1 MNAQTV
7 EGEDLY
13 FVNDSLPLIV
23 KEYDKQSEEITM
35 ANPSDF
41 APDPNKAVWFAA
53 IFPGGGQIYN
63 RKYWKLPIIYGG
75 FMGLTYGYSWNQ
87 RYYKGYSNAYR
98 DLVENNPNKSYL
110 DYVRPGFDVEAN
122 RRWLENALKN
132 RKNSYRRNRDLCV
145 ISMIG
150 VYLVAMV
157 DAYVDASLYHFDISP
172 DISMRVEPAVISTS
186 PFSSNFSAD
195 ATSVPLIGTGNMQ
208 NSQGVGLQWSIKF

>member
-1 MNAQTV
+1 M
-7 EGEDLY
+7 D
-13 FVNDSLPLIV
+13 
-23 KEYDKQSEEITM
+23 
-35 ANPSDF
+35 NPSDF
-41 APDPNKAVWFAA
+41 AQHQNISVWFAA

-195 ATSVPLIGTGNMQ
+195 ATSVPLIGTGTMQ
-208 NSQGVGLQWSIKF
+208 NSQCVVLPCSIQF

>member
-1 MNAQTV
+1 MLFRSN
-7 EGEDLY
+7 
-13 FVNDSLPLIV
+13 
-23 KEYDKQSEEITM
+23 
-35 ANPSDF
+35 F